1 MDNFTCKICN
11 LPFFSKFSLERHEQ
25 KKIKCNIK
33 TEFKCDKCNKYFKQK
48 KTLVNHTENNLCK
61 IVLSIPNLNNE
72 SKNEEALLGI
82 INSKITIESKIKLIK
97 VINNTLI
104 DENILEIINNDI
116 PMKTKIIL
124 LNTRASLDAKTI
136 NNNTTNN
143 TINYNFNNFDQENL
157 EYLNEKYFKKLITTN
172 AYGESI
178 FLKLS
183 NEIYLNEKHPEN
195 QTIKIDNLN
204 NKFCK
209 IKENNKWI
217 TTCKD
222 TALKKIFDKVSSIV
236 ESCLHDN
243 KDSIPEQK
251 INIING
257 YIEKD
262 FKDELVVEAVK
273 KLAFNIYNFYNSII

>member
-1 MDNFTCKICN
+1 METFKCN
-11 LPFFSKFSLERHEQ
+11 KCSLSFSNKQILERHQNKKKECNIVTKFKCQKCGKYFAQ
-25 KKIKCNIK
+25 KKNLTKHNETTNCLKNIDSSK
-33 TEFKCDKCNKYFKQK
+33 PI
-48 KTLVNHTENNLCK
+48 NN
-61 IVLSIPNLNNE
+61 
-72 SKNEEALLGI
+72 KNELALLEI
-82 INSKITIESKIKLIK
+82 LNSDMKIESKIKLIK
-97 VINNTLI
+97 IINVNLT
-104 DENILEIINNDI
+104 DENIVEILNNNISVD
-116 PMKTKIIL
+116 TKIIL
-124 LNTRASLDAKTI
+124 LNTQ
-136 NNNTTNN
+136 NTPTNITNN
-143 TINYNFNNFDQENL
+143 TINYNFNNFGNENI
-157 EYLNEKYFKKLITTN
+157 EYLNDNFLTKLIN
-172 AYGESI
+172 NNFGESI
-178 FLKLS
+178 FLQLS
-183 NEIYLNEKHPEN
+183 NEIYLNEVHPEN